1 MKYFAIY
8 LLIVNAIGFLL
19 MLIDK
24 RKAIRHRWRIP
35 EKTLFLTAAIGGSMG
50 SIMGMYTF
58 RHKTKHLQFTLG
70 MPAILIVQLILAF
83 VFFTQFYPLR

>member
-8 LLIVNAIGFLL
+8 LLIVNAAGFLL

-83 VFFTQFYPLR
+83 IFFTRIYPL

>member
-1 MKYFAIY
+1 MRYFAIY

-35 EKTLFLTAAIGGSMG
+35 EKTLFLTAAIGGSVG

-70 MPAILIVQLILAF
+70 MPAILIVQLVLAF
-83 VFFTQFYPLR
+83 IFFTRIYPL

>member
-35 EKTLFLTAAIGGSMG
+35 EKTLFLTAAIGGSIG

-70 MPAILIVQLILAF
+70 MPAILIVQLVLAF
-83 VFFTQFYPLR
+83 VFFTRIYPL